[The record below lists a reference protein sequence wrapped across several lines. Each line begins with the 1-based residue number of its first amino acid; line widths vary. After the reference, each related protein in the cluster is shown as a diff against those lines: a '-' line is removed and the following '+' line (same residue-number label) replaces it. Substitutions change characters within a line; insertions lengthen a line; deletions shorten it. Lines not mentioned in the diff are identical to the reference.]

1 MRDDERLTA
10 LEESLAWM
18 RHELEQ
24 LDATTQAQAAAHDR
38 LEQRLA
44 RIERRLER
52 LEQGD
57 DGAG

>member
-1 MRDDERLTA
+1 MSDDERLAA
-10 LEESLAWM
+10 LEEALAWM

-24 LDATTQAQAAAHDR
+24 LDATTQAQAAARDR

-44 RIERRLER
+44 RIEHRLDR

-57 DGAG
+57 GAEG